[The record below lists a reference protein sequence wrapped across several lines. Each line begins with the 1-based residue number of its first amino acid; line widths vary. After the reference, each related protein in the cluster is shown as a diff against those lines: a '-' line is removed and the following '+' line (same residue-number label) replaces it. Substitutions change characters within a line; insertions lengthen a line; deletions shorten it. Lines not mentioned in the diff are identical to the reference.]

1 MKQAKITVCTL
12 AVAYGILVL
21 LTVCKPDQDFS
32 ITERRKLTQKP
43 EFSWS
48 SVQNGNFMTD
58 IEKYATDQFPFR
70 DGFRS
75 VKAIFST
82 GILQNKDTNG
92 IYYKDGYLAQME
104 YPIDEDSIKR
114 AAGIFSQMNK
124 NYFAGTDV
132 NPYICIIP
140 DKNHVLSG
148 NEYLTMDYEQFI
160 QVVEK
165 ETAFAQ
171 PISIVEYIQLS
182 DFYKTDTHWK
192 QEEIIDIALKIAE
205 EMQTPLS
212 GEYECKRLDT
222 PFYGVYY
229 GQRALPIAPDAIT
242 YCSNSVLKN
251 CRVYDHENGK
261 EIPMYDL
268 SKAVGRDPYEL
279 FLGGNVS
286 LVTIEN
292 PNTLSQKEL
301 VVFGDSFSR
310 SIVPLLAEG
319 YAKTT
324 LVDIRYLSSISVGKY
339 ITFTDQDVLFLY
351 STSVLNNSITLK

>member
-12 AVAYGILVL
+12 AILYGFFVL
-21 LTVCKPDQDFS
+21 LTVCKPDSNFS

-43 EFSWS
+43 ELSWS
-48 SVQNGNFMTD
+48 SVQNSNFMTGT
-58 IEKYATDQFPFR
+58 EKYVTDQIPFR
-70 DGFRS
+70 DMFRS
-75 VKAIFST
+75 VKAMFSM
-82 GILQNKDTNG
+82 GILQNKDNNG

-104 YPIDEDSIKR
+104 YPMDESSIKR
-114 AAGIFSQMNK
+114 AAAVFSQIEK
-124 NYFAGTDV
+124 NFFGGTEV
-132 NPYICIIP
+132 KPYICVIP
-140 DKNHVLSG
+140 DKNYVLSG
-148 NEYLTMDYEQFI
+148 NEYLTMDYMQFI
-160 QVVEK
+160 DDMEK
-165 ETAFAQ
+165 ETSFAQ
-171 PISIVEYIQLS
+171 SISIIEDIQLS

-192 QEEIIDIALKIAE
+192 QEEIVDIAKKIAQ
-205 EMQTPLS
+205 EMQTPFS
-212 GEYECKRLDT
+212 GDYVKIKLEE

-229 GQRALPIAPDAIT
+229 GQSGLPVAPDYIT
-242 YCSNSVLKN
+242 YCSNPVLEQ

-268 SKAVGRDPYEL
+268 SKAGGRDPYEL

-292 PNTLSQKEL
+292 PDALTQKEL

-310 SIVPLLAEG
+310 SMVPLLAEG
-319 YAKTT
+319 YTKTT
-324 LVDIRYLSSISVGKY
+324 LVDIRYLSSISIGNY

>member
-12 AVAYGILVL
+12 AILYGFFVL
-21 LTVCKPDQDFS
+21 LTVCKPDSNFS

-43 EFSWS
+43 ELSWS
-48 SVQNGNFMTD
+48 SVQNGNFMTGT
-58 IEKYATDQFPFR
+58 EKYVTDQIPFR
-70 DGFRS
+70 DMFRS
-75 VKAIFST
+75 VKSMFSM
-82 GILQNKDTNG
+82 GILQNKDNNG

-104 YPIDEDSIKR
+104 YPMDEDSIKR
-114 AAGIFSQMNK
+114 ATGIFVQLSEKHFEQTAVK
-124 NYFAGTDV
+124 
-132 NPYICIIP
+132 PYICVIP
-140 DKNHVLSG
+140 DKNYVLSG
-148 NEYLTMDYEQFI
+148 NEYLTMDYMQFI
-160 QVVEK
+160 DDMEK
-165 ETAFAQ
+165 ETSFAQ
-171 PISIVEYIQLS
+171 SISIIEDIQLS

-192 QEEIIDIALKIAE
+192 QEEIVDIAKKIAQ
-205 EMQTPLS
+205 EMQTPFS
-212 GEYECKRLDT
+212 GDYVKIELEE

-229 GQRALPIAPDAIT
+229 GQSGLPVAPDYIT
-242 YCSNSVLKN
+242 YCSNPVLEQ

-268 SKAVGRDPYEL
+268 SKAGGRDPYEL

-292 PNTLSQKEL
+292 PDALTQKEL

-310 SIVPLLAEG
+310 SMVPLLAEG
-319 YAKTT
+319 YTKTT
-324 LVDIRYLSSISVGKY
+324 LVDIRYLPSISIGNY

>member
-1 MKQAKITVCTL
+1 MKQAKIMVWTL
-12 AVAYGILVL
+12 TIAYGILVL

-32 ITERRKLTQKP
+32 IAERRKLAQKP
-43 EFSWS
+43 ELTWTSI
-48 SVQNGNFMTD
+48 QNGNFMTG

-70 DGFRS
+70 DAFRS
-75 VKAIFST
+75 VKAIFSS
-82 GILQNKDTNG
+82 GIFQNKDTNG
-92 IYYKDGYLAQME
+92 IYYREGYLAQME
-104 YPIDEDSIKR
+104 YPMDEESIKR
-114 AAGIFSQMNK
+114 AVAIFSQINE
-124 NYFAGTDV
+124 NYFTGTSV
-132 NPYICIIP
+132 NPYICVIP
-140 DKNHVLSG
+140 DKNYVLAG
-148 NEYLTMDYEQFI
+148 NEYLTMDYEKF
-160 QVVEK
+160 VHLVEK

-171 PISIVEYIQLS
+171 PISIMEHIQLS

-229 GQRALPIAPDAIT
+229 GQRALPVVPDTIT
-242 YCSNSVLKN
+242 YCSNLVLES
-251 CRVYDHENGK
+251 CQVYDYENEK
-261 EIPMYDL
+261 EIPMYDF
-268 SKAVGRDPYEL
+268 SKADGRDPYEL

-292 PNTLSQKEL
+292 PKALSGKEL

-324 LVDIRYLSSISVGKY
+324 LVDIRYLPSIIVGNY
-339 ITFTDQDVLFLY
+339 INFTDQDVLFLY